1 MMEAYD
7 RYRDLPAK
15 ARGAAIAMG
24 NFDGLHCGHRA
35 VIDSARTAA
44 KTLHAPLGV
53 AVFNPHPKQ
62 FFAPGAP
69 AEHLQSD
76 AARARMLDALGV
88 DLLYRLP
95 FERSM
100 SLMDDRAFVRDVL
113 VDGLGIRHVSVGAD
127 FHYGRNR
134 VGDAASL
141 RAFGD
146 EYGFGVA
153 IVDLFGENGEK
164 YSSTAVRRALKAG
177 DVHTAA
183 HILGRPWS
191 MEGLV
196 LRGDQ
201 RGRTIGVP
209 TANLALDDYVRP
221 RFGVYAGHGRIDGK
235 GPALPGVINIGKRP
249 TVGGEEERLEIHLFD
264 FAGDLYG
271 RMLEVTLEHFLRDE
285 KKFASLDALKEQI
298 AKDMDQARALLQR
311 TAKVDRAG

>member
-1 MMEAYD
+1 MEVYD
-7 RYRDLPAK
+7 QYRNLPAR

-24 NFDGLHCGHRA
+24 NFDGLHLGHQK
-35 VIDSARTAA
+35 VIDSARAA
-44 KTLHAPLGV
+44 ARKLDAPLGV

-69 AEHLQSD
+69 AERLQSD
-76 AARARMLDALGV
+76 AARARQLQDLGV
-88 DLLYRLP
+88 DILYRLP

-113 VDGLGIRHVSVGAD
+113 VDGLGVRHVSVGAD

-141 RAFGD
+141 RAYGE
-146 EYGFGVA
+146 EYGFDVA
-153 IVDLFGENGEK
+153 IVDLFGKGHEK
-164 YSSTAVRRALKAG
+164 YSSTAVRRALKEG
-177 DVHTAA
+177 DVVTAA

-191 MEGLV
+191 VEGLV

-209 TANLALDDYVRP
+209 TANLALGDYVRP
-221 RFGVYAGHGRIDGK
+221 RFGVYAGHARIDGK
-235 GPALPGVINIGKRP
+235 GPPLPGVINVGKRP
-249 TVGGEEERLEIHLFD
+249 TVDGAEERLEIHLFD

-271 RMLEVTLEHFLRDE
+271 RRLEVSLEHFLRDE
-285 KKFASLDALKEQI
+285 KKFDSLDALKTQI
-298 AKDMDQARALLQR
+298 AADMDEARRLLHN